1 MICGIWWILHGFMET
16 WLGNERMKKGQ
27 ISRHRKRKLG
37 VRWAMDILM
46 EPYPSH
52 SHLETQQ
59 FYYAQEDRLACLSR
73 RSFQGTRL
81 QVYIWEQGL
90 LPLLSICSANLR
102 TWITGR
108 LFLFPESDLGFP
120 NAWGTELLV
129 TNTHMLRTSSAPHT
143 FYQGYLRSS
152 QIDRGIY

>member
-1 MICGIWWILHGFMET
+1 MVYKGSLHPTHSIEASVCIYIYIYSTLLMICGIWWILHGFMET

-27 ISRHRKRKLG
+27 ISRHTKRKLG

-73 RSFQGTRL
+73 RSFQGNRL
-81 QVYIWEQGL
+81 QLDIWEQET
-90 LPLLSICSANLR
+90 A
-102 TWITGR
+102 
-108 LFLFPESDLGFP
+108 
-120 NAWGTELLV
+120 
-129 TNTHMLRTSSAPHT
+129 SSA
-143 FYQGYLRSS
+143 FYMLCNPSHMDHRKAFPISRVWPGVPKCLRHWAPCH
-152 QIDRGIY
+152 